1 MPPPIMSLSYA
12 HCQAGNLYTGHDSD
26 ILRYS
31 LVGGVQR
38 KGKQAPSVTFNNGQA
53 VVRRAMWRM
62 FVNLVAQDDDL
73 RDAFDRLQGYYA
85 TDARVDDLCEAKNY
99 TTTNCKSWILF
110 NVRVAVGVAVQM
122 Y

>member
-1 MPPPIMSLSYA
+1 
-12 HCQAGNLYTGHDSD
+12 
-26 ILRYS
+26 
-31 LVGGVQR
+31 
-38 KGKQAPSVTFNNGQA
+38 
-53 VVRRAMWRM
+53 M